1 MLLIVA
7 SLAVFSVAALF
18 AALPAHRPVWCVRA
32 GIFGACLGGAM
43 GLLAGVRGL
52 FGGAIESVSIPW
64 PMPGVALHIGM
75 DPLSAFFLLPI
86 SGLGLLGALY
96 GAGYQRGGD
105 AKKLGAGWF
114 NYNLLLA
121 SMVVVVTSRNAILFL
136 IAWEVM
142 ALSSFFLVTHE
153 HEKQH
158 VRTAGW
164 IYLVATHLGTAFLL
178 ALFVILGERA
188 GSYEFSAFAKA
199 GGAMPPVLAAVA
211 FFFALIGF
219 GTKAGFIPLHVWLPE
234 AHPAAP
240 SHVSALMSGVMIKT
254 GIYGLVRLLACL
266 GAPPAWWGW
275 CLLAVGVVSG
285 VMGVL
290 LALAQHDIKRLLAY
304 HSVENIG
311 IIALGLG
318 VGYLGLSQGST
329 TMAVLGFAG
338 ALLHVAN
345 HAIFKGLLFLGAGS
359 ILHGTG
365 TGDIDHLGGLYKR
378 MPWTGTTFLVG
389 AAAISGLPPLN
400 GFVSEFL
407 VYFGAFT
414 GVVSAPPVVVVSG
427 LAVIAG
433 LALIGGLASACF
445 AKAFGIIFLGEPRSD
460 HARHA
465 HEANGLMLGPMVVL
479 AAFCVL
485 IGFLAPLAVR
495 AVMPAVGMLVPVSTR
510 ALNEGIAPVLAPLGW
525 ITAGFAAF
533 AVLAGL
539 LALLRAALLSKRTVG
554 ATGTWDCGYARP
566 TARMQYTASSFAQP
580 LMGVFRGLLGTRDI
594 TVKPLGTFPAAAS
607 FASETPD
614 PFRSRFYDPLFA
626 RTLGLL
632 AHLRGAQQGR
642 VQMYVLYIALTLIAF
657 LIFSLG

>member
-1 MLLIVA
+1 MSLIVA
-7 SLAVFSVAALF
+7 SLAVFAVAALF
-18 AALPAHRPVWCVRA
+18 AVLPAQRSVWCVRA
-32 GIFGACLGGAM
+32 GIFGACAGSAL
-43 GLLAGVRGL
+43 GLLAGVQGL
-52 FGGAIESVSIPW
+52 FGGAIESMRIPW
-64 PMPGVALHIGM
+64 SVPGGELHLAM

-86 SGLGLLGALY
+86 AGLGLLGAVY

-105 AKKLGAGWF
+105 AKRLGVGWF
-114 NYNLLLA
+114 HYNLLLA

-153 HEKQH
+153 HGKAH
-158 VRTAGW
+158 VRNAGW
-164 IYLVATHLGTAFLL
+164 VYLVATHLGTAFLL
-178 ALFVILGERA
+178 ALFVILGEKA
-188 GSYEFSAFAKA
+188 GSYEFSDFAKV
-199 GGAMPPVLAAVA
+199 GGTLPPALGVAA

-254 GIYGLVRLLACL
+254 GIYGLIRLLACL
-266 GAPPAWWGW
+266 GTPPAWWGW

-329 TMAVLGFAG
+329 TMAALGFAG
-338 ALLHVAN
+338 ALLHVVN

-359 ILHGTG
+359 VLHGTG

-378 MPWTGTTFLVG
+378 MPWTGTTFLIG

-407 VYFGAFT
+407 IYFGAFT
-414 GVVSAPPVVVVSG
+414 GVVGAPPVVVVSG
-427 LAVIAG
+427 LAVIVA
-433 LALIGGLASACF
+433 LALIGGLAAACF

-460 HARHA
+460 HVRHA
-465 HEANGLMLGPMVVL
+465 HEANGLMRGPMVVL
-479 AAFCVL
+479 AACCLL

-495 AVMPAVGMLVPVSTR
+495 AVMPAVGMLIPVSTQ

-525 ITAGFAAF
+525 ITAGCTAFAAL
-533 AVLAGL
+533 VGL

-554 ATGTWDCGYARP
+554 ETGTWDCGYAQP

-580 LMGVFRGLLGTRDI
+580 LMAVFKGLLGTRSVG
-594 TVKPLGTFPAAAS
+594 TKPQGTFPATAS

-614 PFRSRFYDPLFA
+614 PFRSRFYDPLFT

-632 AHLRGAQQGR
+632 AHLRGAQHGR

-657 LIFSLG
+657 LLFSLG